1 LATSLP
7 AGVRQRVAVPTDGMD
22 VWRTATVYQARQ
34 GPATGTRMTRTTLGS
49 PACCWSRR
57 RQRPRI

>member
-34 GPATGTRMTRTTLGS
+34 GPAPAHVWLARLWDHRRVADREGGS
-49 PACCWSRR
+49 GSEL
-57 RQRPRI
+57 